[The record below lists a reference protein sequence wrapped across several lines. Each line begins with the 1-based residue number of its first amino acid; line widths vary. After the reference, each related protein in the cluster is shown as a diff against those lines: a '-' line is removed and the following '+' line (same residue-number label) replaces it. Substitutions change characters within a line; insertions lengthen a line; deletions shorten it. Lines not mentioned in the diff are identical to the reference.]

1 MKPDREQATL
11 TKGHTMRG
19 KGEGSVFKDSRG
31 LWNGV
36 IELPPLNGE
45 RRRKTIRRKNKK
57 DLLDA
62 LAQAKSELRRLG
74 DLPTQNQ
81 TVEQWF
87 RYWLKQVSKEVRP
100 NTFDGYKRTVEN
112 HIIPSIGTVKL
123 DKLTAAHVRR
133 VHDGILAK
141 GLSSTTALLAHRAM
155 SVSLKMAMREGRIGR
170 NPAQLTAPPRVAAK
184 TLDVLTLPESVA
196 LLKDT
201 LESDNGVRDATYLLT
216 AARRG
221 EIIGLEEDRLGDVL
235 DLSWQLQRIL
245 YSHGCGGKCG
255 ARRGADCPDRTINVP
270 ADYEYRH
277 IVDGLYWTR
286 PKSRKGWRVIPLVD
300 PLRSILEQ
308 HMSQMPANPHGLVF
322 AREDGRP
329 IDPKQASADWRSVM
343 KERFGEDR
351 YVRLHD
357 LRHTTVDLLLLAG
370 VPEDIVM
377 EIVGHSTRAQ
387 TREYK
392 SRANVD
398 RLRLGMEQMSMLFTP
413 HELERRREI
422 GA

>member
-1 MKPDREQATL
+1 
-11 TKGHTMRG
+11 MRG

-62 LAQAKSELRRLG
+62 LAEAKSELRRLG
-74 DLPTQNQ
+74 DLPTKNQ
-81 TVEQWF
+81 TAEQWF
-87 RYWLKQVSKEVRP
+87 QYWLKQVSKEVRP
-100 NTFDGYKRTVEN
+100 NTFDGYKRTVNN
-112 HIIPSIGTVKL
+112 HIIPAIGKVKL
-123 DKLTAAHVRR
+123 DKLTAAHIRR

-141 GLSSTTALLAHRAM
+141 GLSTTTALLAHRAM

-170 NPAQLTAPPRVAAK
+170 NPAQLTAPPRPAAK

-245 YSHGCGGKCG
+245 YAHGCGGKCG
-255 ARRGADCPDRTINVP
+255 SRRGAECPDRTIHVP
-270 ADYEYRH
+270 ADYEYRR

-286 PKSRKGWRVIPLVD
+286 PKSRKGWRIIPLVD

-308 HMSQMPANPHGLVF
+308 HMSQTPANPHGLVF
-322 AREDGRP
+322 ARKDGRP

-377 EIVGHSTRAQ
+377 EVVGHSTRAQ

-398 RLRLGMEQMSMLFTP
+398 RLRVGMEQMSMLFTP
-413 HELERRREI
+413 PEKERTLEI
-422 GA
+422 AG